1 MHVVT
6 GYLDICSTIF
16 DSGMWYHSACFYS
29 LKTEEE
35 YLIESK

>member
-6 GYLDICSTIF
+6 GYLDICTAIF
-16 DSGMWYHSACFYS
+16 DIGMWFHSACFNS
-29 LKTEEE
+29 LNTEEE